1 MSLGITPL
9 VLQVG
14 PVVVRAFVV
23 LALCGLGLGIW
34 LTLRGARH
42 AGLRR
47 GPILDALVW
56 AIPLG
61 VVCARLVDVLGWWD
75 YYLTRPADV
84 WRLDLDGLSLWGG
97 LVGGGLVAAAVL
109 RRDPLRRRRIFDVA
123 APAVLLGIAVMQL
136 GAFLDGY
143 GQGVPSD
150 LPWAT
155 QYTSPLAATP
165 DFGVT
170 RHPAQLYDGLVA
182 LALFAL
188 LQRLPGHWRMA
199 VALSVFGAARV
210 ALGALRLEPAFLF
223 GLQIE
228 QILAAGAVV
237 VGVVYGLRQPR
248 RATVAAPAQ
257 QEVAQAA

>member
-1 MSLGITPL
+1 VTVGIEPL
-9 VLQVG
+9 VVQLG
-14 PVVVRAFVV
+14 PVVVRPFVL
-23 LALCGLGLGIW
+23 LALVGLLFGIW
-34 LTLRGARH
+34 LALRSAGR

-47 GPILDALVW
+47 GPILDALAW
-56 AIPLG
+56 AIPVG
-61 VVCARLVDVLGWWD
+61 VLCARLVDVLSWWD
-75 YYLTRPADV
+75 YYLTRPADL
-84 WRLDLDGLSLWGG
+84 WRLEPNGLSLWGG

-109 RRDPLRRRRIFDVA
+109 RRDPMRRRRIFDVA
-123 APAVLLGIAVMQL
+123 APAVLVGIAIAQL

-155 QYTSPLAATP
+155 RYTSPLAATP
-165 DFGVT
+165 DFGIT
-170 RHPAQLYDGLVA
+170 RHPVQLYDALGA
-182 LALFAL
+182 LALFGL
-188 LQRLPGHWRMA
+188 MQRLPSRWRMA
-199 VALSVFGAARV
+199 GLLTVYGGLRLV
-210 ALGALRLEPAFLF
+210 LGGIRLEPAFLF

-248 RATVAAPAQ
+248 RAQVAAPST